1 MIENLPALLCVA
13 SIGVFFVFPMWL
25 YIYVTERR
33 NRSEREQ
40 AIEAGRHEPVT
51 IQPYVDLGLC
61 MGAGAC
67 VTACPENVLRLIDGQ
82 AVAVNMSACI
92 GHGVCVPVCPVDAIQ
107 LVFGSDKRGIDIPEV
122 GAGFETNVKGLY
134 IAGELGGMGLIAAA
148 AEQGVQAMQAAAAG
162 IQKRPGR
169 KDVIIVGAGPA
180 GLAAAL
186 VAKQKGLDYLLVDQG
201 EVGGVVRH
209 YPRKKLVFIRPLTL
223 PLYGKVNLKQL
234 YKEELVDLFVDVV
247 KKCGIEVSGNERVE
261 GVAALPDGGFAV
273 KTVNRTVEGQRVIL
287 ALGRGG
293 TPRKLDVPG
302 EEQEKVSYSLL
313 EPEHFQNEHVVVVGG
328 GDSAVEAAMQLGE
341 QPGNKVLL
349 SYRGDKINRPKEKNI
364 KRLKD
369 AVKKGQVELLL
380 SSTVKEIGE
389 DRIVLDQQGEVRV
402 LPNDHVF
409 VFAGGILPTKFLQ
422 DAGIKIRKHYGKRVV
437 DADADAAKG
446 KEGKRAAE
454 APKGEAPARPPSE
467 AAPPRPPAPPPVP
480 VPPPADGSAETAVLP
495 DHRVDELGGEDTVP
509 RPAPDARPSEES
521 TVPRAPP
528 LELAPLREDTNP
540 EGSPRLG
547 DLPTALVDPAALAAA
562 TAPDEPYDE
571 TPLLPPEAEA
581 PRGRREVT
589 EIKSL
594 RRVATLGAD
603 RSAAPR
609 AGAARRALGRDRA
622 RRRQADR
629 AGGPLRPP
637 PRRPPPEPA
646 GPTGLSR
653 GISRAGRGPGL
664 GSRVPEASQ
673 GPVAEVRPTT
683 RRDAPSGKV
692 KLPDPRRQPPPEPRA
707 PAPPSA
713 VDPFL
718 SAADDHLSAGR
729 FAEVLQMT
737 QDLMGLVER
746 AAASLPDADRASARR
761 RVLELDGRA
770 PPRPRRLG
778 VRAAVARGGR
788 RARPR
793 DVRRPRP
800 RARAARARPGAPP
813 RRPLR
818 RGPRRVV
825 RSLLAARPG
834 RRAPQLPPP
843 PPRRPRAPRRGA
855 RRRRALVRG
864 GRARR
869 RPRRPGPRPPRPRP
883 RRRRPRG
890 ARRVPR
896 PARTGRRPARRRR
909 ARPRSSPGSRPA
921 LSSSRSP
928 WAATARRSPR
938 AEDLAHTTARAASSS
953 TTRPRPSRSS
963 PRCCRSWACPPRPPT
978 PAGQVDAL
986 ARHLGPRGAEA
997 RIRGRAR
1004 RVRGRPATTSR
1015 CALLEAVGPPAGRPR
1030 GRPRGPAP
1038 GRARPGPWCAA
1049 IRARAREL
1057 AHPPSSRAPSPRLVI
1072 RSARI
1077 RLDGALALLEAGAP
1091 SSARSAVKRG
1101 AQGRPGLR
1109 HARAQARAARRDV
1122 PVRAR
1127 SPRGGGRRPVRA
1139 QDPRRACR
1147 TTARARSAPAG
1158 VIANAPRG
1166 GGRTRAGAD
1175 AR

>member
-603 RSAAPR
+603 RSAAPEPEPP
-609 AGAARRALGRDRA
+609 AEPSGAIGRVVARPIAPVA
-622 RRRQADR
+622 PA
-629 AGGPLRPP
+629 AATPAPA
-637 PRRPPPEPA
+637 PEPA

-692 KLPDPRRQPPPEPRA
+692 KLPDPVANPPRTA
-707 PAPPSA
+707 SAGAPSA

-770 PPRPRRLG
+770 HLG
-778 VRAAVARGGR
+778 LGDWESALPSLEEAAALARETSDVHGLAPVLHELGRALHHAGRYAEARGALSEASSLPGLAAARRSSLLRLLGDLELRDGALDAAERSFVEAGR
-788 RARPR
+788 DDDPA
-793 DVRRPRP
+793 D
-800 RARAARARPGAPP
+800 RARALRGRAHVAAVRGELVESLALLEQAAALLGADGPPEVVAGVQARAVELEVAM
-813 RRPLR
+813 
-818 RGPRRVV
+818 
-825 RSLLAARPG
+825 
-834 RRAPQLPPP
+834 
-843 PPRRPRAPRRGA
+843 
-855 RRRRALVRG
+855 
-864 GRARR
+864 
-869 RPRRPGPRPPRPRP
+869 
-883 RRRRPRG
+883 
-890 ARRVPR
+890 
-896 PARTGRRPARRRR
+896 
-909 ARPRSSPGSRPA
+909 GSYGKA
-921 LSSSRSP
+921 F
-928 WAATARRSPR
+928 AR
-938 AEDLAHTTARAASSS
+938 AEDLAHTTARRKLVDHQAEAVSLLAEVLSLLGLSAEASD
-953 TTRPRPSRSS
+953 
-963 PRCCRSWACPPRPPT
+963 A
-978 PAGQVDAL
+978 AGQVDAL

-997 RIRGRAR
+997 RIRAARAACEVAR
-1004 RVRGRPATTSR
+1004 HDVALR
-1015 CALLEAVGPPAGRPR
+1015 LLEAVGPQPDGLVDDLEGQRQAVLARALVR
-1030 GRPRGPAP
+1030 RDP
-1038 GRARPGPWCAA
+1038 G
-1049 IRARAREL
+1049 RAREL
-1057 AHPPSSRAPSPRLVI
+1057 ATAVIARPSPRLVI

-1101 AQGRPGLR
+1101 LKDVQGSGTRGLKLELLVAMYLSEPDHR
-1109 HARAQARAARRDV
+1109 VVEAV
-1122 PVRAR
+1122 
-1127 SPRGGGRRPVRA
+1127 
-1139 QDPRRACR
+1139 
-1147 TTARARSAPAG
+1147 ARSALKILDELPDHCARPFRARG
-1158 VIANAPRG
+1158 VIANALERWEDQ
-1166 GGRTRAGAD
+1166 GGR
-1175 AR
+1175 